1 MSGEKIL
8 GVNIVLVVIRQI
20 DHVERRTLANPG
32 PMLQFCRL
40 LNRIALVLQNRGM
53 YRTLVVLSGSAAG
66 LLFARMS
73 LMGDSGPPT
82 FAAADNPAAR
92 SPSLVTRT
100 LTFLYLPVENVRLLV
115 CPRRLSFDWSM
126 DAVPPVTSVYDPR
139 NALSVALYVALF
151 AAVKRS
157 AAAVTYR
164 PPPLQSPPQSPSPST
179 SPPRPPPSP
188 SPSPPQPSSS
198 PHHRHHHQQHHQ
210 HRRRPHRSLQP
221 DRRSETA
228 NATATAAADEHDD
241 PVSST

>member
-1 MSGEKIL
+1 M
-8 GVNIVLVVIRQI
+8 
-20 DHVERRTLANPG
+20 
-32 PMLQFCRL
+32 
-40 LNRIALVLQNRGM
+40 LQNRGM

-73 LMGDSGPPT
+73 LMGDGGPPT

-157 AAAVTYR
+157 AAAVACR
-164 PPPLQSPPQSPSPST
+164 PPPPQPPPSPSPST
-179 SPPRPPPSP
+179 SPLRPPPSP
-188 SPSPPQPSSS
+188 SPSPLQPSPS
-198 PHHRHHHQQHHQ
+198 PHHRHHHHQ
-210 HRRRPHRSLQP
+210 PHRRRPHRSLQP
-221 DRRSETA
+221 GRRSETA
-228 NATATAAADEHDD
+228 AAADEHDD
-241 PVSST
+241 PVSNIFIFTISAIPPPATRYS

>member
-1 MSGEKIL
+1 
-8 GVNIVLVVIRQI
+8 
-20 DHVERRTLANPG
+20 
-32 PMLQFCRL
+32 
-40 LNRIALVLQNRGM
+40 M

-73 LMGDSGPPT
+73 LMGDGGPPT

-157 AAAVTYR
+157 AAAVACR
-164 PPPLQSPPQSPSPST
+164 PPPPQPPPPPPSPSPST

-188 SPSPPQPSSS
+188 SPPPPQPSSS

-210 HRRRPHRSLQP
+210 QRRRPHRSLQP
-221 DRRSETA
+221 GRRSETA
-228 NATATAAADEHDD
+228 AATDEHDD
-241 PVSST
+241 PVSSTCAYKYGEPQ